1 MEKHI
6 KTDEFGFIITEYCCG
21 NVYVPTYTY
30 SPSKCKHKFGV
41 CDKCGTSPYNDRIH
55 TTKNGKGLV
64 ARIKK

>member
-1 MEKHI
+1 MNECVKI
-6 KTDEFGFIITEYCCG
+6 DESGFYITDFCCG
-21 NVYVPTYTY
+21 GEYMPPYTY

-41 CDKCGTSPYNDRIH
+41 CDKCGTSPYNDKIH